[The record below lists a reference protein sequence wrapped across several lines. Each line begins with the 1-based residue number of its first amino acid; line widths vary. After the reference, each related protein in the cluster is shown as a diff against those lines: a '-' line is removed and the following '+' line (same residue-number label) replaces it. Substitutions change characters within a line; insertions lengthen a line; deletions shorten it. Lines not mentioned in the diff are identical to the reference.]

1 MNENPKVFISYSHQD
16 TVYENKVLEFSNK
29 LRSEGIDAS
38 IDLYEEAPSE
48 GWPRW
53 MENQIRKSDYVLV
66 LCSKSYYEK
75 FYSDEKGKGVTWEVS
90 IIYQYLYDANVETK
104 KFIPIF
110 FEKGEE
116 EFIPTPIKSF
126 TYYNIGA
133 DEGYNNLYWKLRG
146 VQKTVKPPLG
156 KLRPLPE
163 KERKT
168 MFFST
173 PIDLEKWNKA
183 QWRGML
189 YLFCPGND
197 HPPILGFLFH
207 NYSVAKEIFQEWKE
221 NMKNGYAD
229 NFLRIDFIEPPFPKG
244 CWVNNTKECNYG
256 KGYFVHL
263 GANIDEAT
271 QRGIKGGIKVDEMIL
286 ATLSR
291 YQWMYDSNNRKSFK
305 QIIENG
311 SDYEIMP
318 IGIKDRLKPIT
329 QENLIIDSRMT
340 IKMKSVYFT
349 SAMDLNEKDICGCV
363 LNKPTFF

>member
-16 TVYENKVLEFSNK
+16 AIYENKVLEFSNK

-133 DEGYNNLYWKLRG
+133 DEGYNNLYWRLRG

-156 KLRPLPE
+156 KLRSLPE

-173 PIDLEKWNKA
+173 PIDLEKWNEA

-189 YLFCPGND
+189 YLFFPGND

-244 CWVNNTKECNYG
+244 CWVNNTKERNYG

-263 GANIDEAT
+263 GANIDKAI

-286 ATLSR
+286 TTLSR
-291 YQWMYDSNNRKSFK
+291 YQWMDDSNNRKIFK

-363 LNKPTFF
+363 LNKPTSF

>member
-16 TVYENKVLEFSNK
+16 AIYENKVLEFSNK

-90 IIYQYLYDANVETK
+90 IIYQYLYDANAETK

-133 DEGYNNLYWKLRG
+133 EEGYNNLYWRLRG

-156 KLRPLPE
+156 KLRSLPE

-173 PIDLEKWNKA
+173 PIDLEKWNEA

-189 YLFCPGND
+189 YLFFPRND

-244 CWVNNTKECNYG
+244 CWVNNTKERNYG

-263 GANIDEAT
+263 GANIDKAI

-286 ATLSR
+286 TTLSR
-291 YQWMYDSNNRKSFK
+291 YQWMDDSNNRKIFK

-363 LNKPTFF
+363 LNKPTSF

>member
-1 MNENPKVFISYSHQD
+1 M
-16 TVYENKVLEFSNK
+16 
-29 LRSEGIDAS
+29 
-38 IDLYEEAPSE
+38 
-48 GWPRW
+48 
-53 MENQIRKSDYVLV
+53 
-66 LCSKSYYEK
+66 
-75 FYSDEKGKGVTWEVS
+75 
-90 IIYQYLYDANVETK
+90 
-104 KFIPIF
+104 
-110 FEKGEE
+110 
-116 EFIPTPIKSF
+116 
-126 TYYNIGA
+126 
-133 DEGYNNLYWKLRG
+133 YWRLRG
-146 VQKTVKPPLG
+146 AQKTVKPPLG

-173 PIDLEKWNKA
+173 PIDLKKWNEA

-189 YLFCPGND
+189 YLFFPVND

-244 CWVNNTKECNYG
+244 CWVNNTKERNYG

-291 YQWMYDSNNRKSFK
+291 YQWMDDSNNRKIFK
-305 QIIENG
+305 QIVENG

-318 IGIKDRLKPIT
+318 IGIKDRSKPIT

-363 LNKPTFF
+363 LNKPTSF